1 MIRRVVVNNKKVINN
16 FGYLSVLQIFNL
28 LLPLV
33 TYPYLIRVLGSNLY
47 GTVLFSQA
55 IIAYFSLIINFGFN
69 ISGTKKIAN
78 NVNNKIKLS
87 EIVSSIYLIKFFLF
101 LLSFFLLLLSIFF
114 ITSIK
119 DIWLL
124 ILFSFTAT
132 LNELLFPQWYF
143 QGVDK
148 MKYITLISLS
158 ARVLFTI
165 FVFIIVKDK
174 GDYLYVPLISGVGLV
189 TTGCISLYILIVKEK
204 ISFFKPT
211 ISKLIYYFKDSIP
224 LFISAASVQLY
235 VNSNRVLV
243 GSFLGMSEVAFYD
256 LAEKVLRLI
265 KIPLG
270 MLGQAAFPTLSREK
284 NIRKINQV
292 MIVGVFMTFIL
303 TILVYVFSE
312 NIVIILGSKS
322 MLYAVDIMRILSL
335 SAILVAFSQFLG
347 TNRLIVFGF
356 KKIFT
361 QIIVSSGI
369 FFAFGFLVL
378 FLFDFI
384 SVYTLAWLAVLVE
397 LWVSLCMLIVVYR
410 KKILV

>member
-1 MIRRVVVNNKKVINN
+1 MIRRVVVNNTKLINN

-101 LLSFFLLLLSIFF
+101 LLSFFLLLLSICF

-143 QGVDK
+143 QGIDK

-158 ARVLFTI
+158 GRVLFTI
-165 FVFIIVKDK
+165 CVFIIVKDK

-189 TTGCISLYILIVKEK
+189 TTGCISLYILIAKEK

-211 ISKLIYYFKDSIP
+211 ISKLIYYFKDSVP

-235 VNSNRVLV
+235 VNSNRVLL

-265 KIPLG
+265 KIPVG

-303 TILVYVFSE
+303 MILVYVFSE

-384 SVYTLAWLAVLVE
+384 SVYTLAWLAVFVE
-397 LWVSLCMLIVVYR
+397 LWVSLCMLIEVYR